1 MKRHILIAVICSSV
15 SLLLFLSP
23 FEVSADWSTNANDNL
38 TIGHFTKSD
47 SRNDST
53 PGLLPEEIMNNL
65 RDQNGN
71 KIITEEDPEGD
82 AFQRK
87 IFNGMGINNYFGYSV
102 ASAGDVNGDGFDDII
117 VGAYGYNSFTG
128 RAYLYYGGLIMNTV
142 ADMVFTG
149 EAPDGS
155 FGLSVSTAGDVNGDG
170 FDDVIVGAA
179 GLSLLKGRAYIYYGG
194 AVMNNTA
201 DVVMT
206 GAATGDLFGISVRS
220 AGDVNGDGYSDVI
233 IGANRSY
240 YSWTG
245 GANIYFGGASMNNTA
260 DVILEGE
267 AAYNLFGFSVSSAG
281 DVNGDGYSDVI
292 VAAYGYNSN
301 TGKAYLYFG
310 GVAMNS
316 TADLTMT
323 GEAIDSY
330 YGSSVSYAG
339 DVNGDGF
346 SDVIVGASGYASY
359 FGKAYIYF
367 GGTSMNNIEDV
378 TMTGEAATNYFG
390 ESVSSAGDV
399 NGDGYSDVIIGADG
413 FISHTGKAYLFFG
426 GTSMNNTPDATMT
439 GETTNNFFGRS
450 VSTAGDVNGDGYTD
464 LIVGAFKN
472 SSETGRVYLYDYF
485 MKNEITADM
494 TITGNVPDAR
504 LGMSVSTAGDVN
516 GDGYSDVIVGQDA
529 YSSYTGRAF
538 IYFGGPVMDNIADV
552 TMTGNSI
559 FDSFGC
565 SVSIAGDVN
574 GDGYSDVIVGAYGE
588 FIYNNYTGRA
598 HIFFGGPA
606 MDNIPDVTMSGETV
620 GGRYGWIVSTAGD
633 VNGDGYSD
641 VIVGADQYSSARG
654 RAYVYL
660 GSAAMN
666 NTADLIVSGES
677 TGDELGV
684 SVSSA
689 GDVNGDGFSDVIVG
703 ADQYSLN
710 TGRAY
715 IFFGGSS
722 LDNTADVTMTGEA
735 TNNYFGRSVSTAGD
749 VNGDGFSDVIVGEP
763 AYSSYTG
770 KAYVYFGGTSMNNT
784 EDVTMTGEAAGSAF
798 GHSVSS
804 AGDVNGDGYSD
815 VIISAYLFSSS
826 TGKAYVYLGGSNM
839 NNAVD
844 MTMTGEAA
852 INYFSQIVCTA
863 GDVNGD
869 GYSDMIVGAPSYATV
884 GRTYIYL
891 GSAISAKPILNYVKD
906 VPNDQG
912 GQVNI
917 KWARSGFDVTGN
929 SMITDYIVYRS
940 YPPSGGGFSWE
951 PVATLIATKR
961 SFYTFTDRTPSDS
974 SANGNGTMF
983 YQIMA
988 RTINSNVYWLSG
1000 ILSGRSIDNIAPPVV
1015 SPFTATSVANNVQL
1029 SWGNSSAPDLLN
1041 YILYRSTSSTIDP
1054 DNEPV
1059 FAMTSELTYL
1069 DTSPLSGVYY
1079 YFIVAQDIHNN
1090 KSPVAV
1096 AGSPHITLNL
1106 TLFIEGMYNAANDD
1120 QMSDTITVELRNA
1133 TSPYGIAD
1141 VTKAVAEA
1149 DGRAVLKFG
1158 NAVNGIYYIAV
1169 THRNSIEIW
1178 SANAVS
1184 FSRVVP
1190 TTYDLSLSLSQAF
1203 GNNLIQIDA
1212 LPLRFGIYSGDV
1224 NDDGTIDATD
1234 LSAIDNDASNFIA
1247 GYVAT
1252 DLNGDEFVDAT
1263 DIAIADNNATKFVSV
1278 IIP

>member
-1 MKRHILIAVICSSV
+1 MRRKILIAVICSSV
-15 SLLLFLSP
+15 SFLLLLP
-23 FEVSADWSTNANDNL
+23 CKASANWSSIANDNL

-47 SRNDST
+47 SRSDST

-71 KIITEEDPEGD
+71 KIITEEDQDGD

-87 IFNGMGINNYFGYSV
+87 IFNGLGINNYFGYSV
-102 ASAGDVNGDGFDDII
+102 ASAGDVNGDGYDDII

-149 EAPDGS
+149 EESDNS

-179 GLSLLKGRAYIYYGG
+179 GYSLLKGRAYIYFGG

-201 DVVMT
+201 DLVMT

-240 YSWTG
+240 SSWTG
-245 GANIYFGGASMNNTA
+245 GANIYFGGSSMNNIA
-260 DVILEGE
+260 DVILVGE

-292 VAAYGYNSN
+292 VAAYGYSSN
-301 TGKAYLYFG
+301 TGKAYIYFG
-310 GVAMNS
+310 GTAMNN
-316 TADLTMT
+316 TADLTMS
-323 GEAIDSY
+323 GETIDSY

-426 GTSMNNTPDATMT
+426 GISMNNTPDVTMT

-538 IYFGGPVMDNIADV
+538 IYFGGPSMDNIADV
-552 TMTGNSI
+552 TMSGNSI
-559 FDSFGC
+559 YDSFGC
-565 SVSIAGDVN
+565 SVSTAGDVN

-598 HIFFGGPA
+598 HIFFGGPS
-606 MDNIPDVTMSGETV
+606 MDNVPDVLMSGETV

-660 GSAAMN
+660 GGATMN
-666 NTADLIVSGES
+666 NTADLIVSGEA

-703 ADQYSLN
+703 ADQYSFN

-735 TNNYFGRSVSTAGD
+735 TNNYFGRSVSCASD

-770 KAYVYFGGTSMNNT
+770 KAYVYFGGTFLDNNP
-784 EDVTMTGEAAGSAF
+784 DVTLTGESAGSAF

-826 TGKAYVYLGGSNM
+826 TGKAYVYLGGSYM
-839 NNAVD
+839 NNTVD

-863 GDVNGD
+863 GDLNGD

-912 GQVNI
+912 GYVNL
-917 KWARSGFDVTGN
+917 KWARSSFDVFGNNLVTGY
-929 SMITDYIVYRS
+929 SVYRS
-940 YPPSGGGFSWE
+940 YPPSGGNFSWE
-951 PVATLIATKR
+951 EIAVINPSQH
-961 SFYTFTDRTPSDS
+961 SFYTYTAPTPYDS
-974 SANGNGTMF
+974 GSQSSGNLF
-983 YQIMA
+983 YKIRA
-988 RTINSNVYWLSG
+988 RTSNPNSYWESA
-1000 ILSGRSIDNIAPPVV
+1000 IFSGRSVDNISPPAVTPFMASSSGSGV
-1015 SPFTATSVANNVQL
+1015 ILNWGSSP
-1029 SWGNSSAPDLLN
+1029 APDLLN
-1041 YILYRSTSSTIDP
+1041 YVLFRSYSNSIDP
-1054 DNEPV
+1054 DTETPM
-1059 FAMTSELTYL
+1059 ATSVNTSFL
-1069 DTSPLSGVYY
+1069 DTSPLTGLYY
-1079 YFIVAQDIHNN
+1079 YFIVAQDIHGNI
-1090 KSPVAV
+1090 SPVAV
-1096 AGSPHITLNL
+1096 AQSPSTTLDL
-1106 TLFIEGMYNAANDD
+1106 TLLIEGFYDAGNNA
-1120 QMSDTITVELRNA
+1120 QVSDTIRVELRNPN
-1133 TSPYGIAD
+1133 SPYAIVDQAKGVVGSNGTAQ
-1141 VTKAVAEA
+1141 
-1149 DGRAVLKFG
+1149 LFFG
-1158 NAVNGIYYIAV
+1158 NVSSGNYYIAV
-1169 THRNSIEIW
+1169 EHRNSILTW
-1178 SANAVS
+1178 SANTVLIIS
-1184 FSRVVP
+1184 DGTNSYDFS
-1190 TTYDLSLSLSQAF
+1190 TASSQAY
-1203 GNNLIQIDA
+1203 GSNMIQVDES
-1212 LPLRFGIYSGDV
+1212 PVRFAIYGGDV
-1224 NDDGTIDATD
+1224 NQDGTVDATD
-1234 LSAIDNDASNFIA
+1234 VSTIDNDAFNFLD
-1247 GYVAT
+1247 GYVVT
-1252 DLNGDEFVDAT
+1252 DLTGDDFVDGT
-1263 DIAIADNNATKFVSV
+1263 DFAIADNNAANFVSA
-1278 IIP
+1278 ITP

>member
-1 MKRHILIAVICSSV
+1 MKHQILIAVICSSV
-15 SLLLFLSP
+15 FLLLLLP
-23 FEVSADWSTNANDNL
+23 CEVSADWSTNANENL
-38 TIGHFTKSD
+38 TIGHFTNSD
-47 SRNDST
+47 SRSDST

-87 IFNGMGINNYFGYSV
+87 IFNGMGINNYFGKSV

-149 EAPDGS
+149 VPDSWFGS
-155 FGLSVSTAGDVNGDG
+155 SVSTAGDVNGDG
-170 FDDVIVGAA
+170 YDDVIIGAYA
-179 GLSLLKGRAYIYYGG
+179 YNYSTGRAYIYYGG
-194 AVMNNTA
+194 SNMNNSA
-201 DVVMT
+201 DVIMT
-206 GAATGDLFGISVRS
+206 GSAMENRLGVSVRS

-233 IGANRSY
+233 IGADRNYS
-240 YSWTG
+240 SWTG
-245 GANIYFGGASMNNTA
+245 GANIYFGGSSMNNTA
-260 DVILEGE
+260 DVILTGE
-267 AAYNLFGFSVSSAG
+267 AAFNLFGFSVSSAG

-292 VAAYGYNSN
+292 VGAYGYYSN
-301 TGKAYLYFG
+301 TGRAYIYFG
-310 GVAMNS
+310 GPAMNN
-316 TADLTMT
+316 TADLIMS
-323 GEAIDSY
+323 GETIDSY
-330 YGSSVSYAG
+330 YGFSVSTAG

-346 SDVIVGASGYASY
+346 SDVIVGAGISSD

-367 GGTSMNNIEDV
+367 GGASMNNTEDV
-378 TMTGEAATNYFG
+378 TMTGEASTNYFG

-399 NGDGYSDVIIGADG
+399 NGDGYSDVIIGANG
-413 FISHTGKAYLFFG
+413 FNSNTGKAYLFFG
-426 GTSMNNTPDATMT
+426 GTSMNNTPDAAMT
-439 GETTNNFFGRS
+439 GEATNNFFGAS
-450 VSTAGDVNGDGYTD
+450 VSSAGDVNGDGYSD
-464 LIVGAFKN
+464 VIIGATVFN
-472 SSETGRVYLYDYF
+472 AGTGRVYLYDYF

-529 YSSYTGRAF
+529 YSTYTGRAF
-538 IYFGGPVMDNIADV
+538 IYFGGPVMDNNADV

-666 NTADLIVSGES
+666 NTADLIVSGEAA
-677 TGDELGV
+677 GDEFGV
-684 SVSSA
+684 SVSTA
-689 GDVNGDGFSDVIVG
+689 GDVNGDGYSDVIIG

-735 TNNYFGRSVSTAGD
+735 TNNYFGRAVSCAGD
-749 VNGDGFSDVIVGEP
+749 VNGDGYSDVIVGEP

-770 KAYVYFGGTSMNNT
+770 KAYVYFGGTFLDNNP
-784 EDVTMTGEAAGSAF
+784 DVTLTGEATGSAF

-804 AGDVNGDGYSD
+804 AGDINGDGYSD

-863 GDVNGD
+863 GDLNGD

-906 VPNDQG
+906 VPDDQG
-912 GQVNI
+912 GKVNI

-951 PVATLIATKR
+951 PVATLMATKR
-961 SFYTFTDRTPSDS
+961 SFYTFTDHTPSDS

-1000 ILSGRSIDNIAPPVV
+1000 ILSGRSVDNIAPPVV

-1059 FAMTSELTYL
+1059 FAMTNELTYL

-1079 YFIVAQDIHNN
+1079 YYIVAQDIHNN

-1096 AGSPHITLNL
+1096 AESPNITLNL
-1106 TLFIEGMYNAANDD
+1106 TLFIEGMYNAANDA
-1120 QMSDTITVELRNA
+1120 QVSDTITVELRNA
-1133 TSPYGIAD
+1133 TSPYGVVD
-1141 VTKAVAEA
+1141 VAKSVAET
-1149 DGRAVLKFG
+1149 DGSAVLKFD
-1158 NAVNGIYYIAV
+1158 NAANGIYYIAV
-1169 THRNSIEIW
+1169 KHRNSIETW
-1178 SANAVS
+1178 SANAVTL
-1184 FSRVVP
+1184 SRTEP
-1190 TTYDLSLSLSQAF
+1190 TTYDLSFSLSQAY

-1234 LSAIDNDASNFIA
+1234 LSAIDNDASNFIG
-1247 GYVAT
+1247 GYVVT
-1252 DLNGDEFVDAT
+1252 DLNGDDFVDAT
-1263 DIAIADNNATKFVSV
+1263 DIAIADNHAANFVSV
-1278 IIP
+1278 IRP